1 MLIKAYTTYML
12 LKAKIKHK
20 AFDEQDEM
28 IDETEECIEYMQECD
43 EFFKIDI
50 AFLRNET
57 IEAIFELMKQKKRN

>member
-20 AFDEQDEM
+20 AFDQLNTM
-28 IDETEECIEYMQECD
+28 IDETEKCIQYMHECN
-43 EFFKIDI
+43 IDV